1 MEASLRAPASSLRP
15 LLLPS
20 SLRHTMGFR
29 LSQRSSSLLPRPYH
43 KQSLKRSQQ
52 RCLSSL
58 AQRQAPESSLFSLTA
73 GPGSPS
79 SLPPGGSPHTYFSH
93 RSSLPA
99 NTIIRFVPQ
108 QTAWI
113 VERMGKF
120 NRILEPGLAILIPF
134 LDRIAYVKSLKENAI
149 EIPSQNAI
157 TADNVTLELD
167 GVLYTRVFDAYK
179 ARLVSAFRILF
190 LDRNWTRISV
200 LRELLA
206 NHVS

>member
-1 MEASLRAPASSLRP
+1 MRLLRSPDNYYKALQQTARTSRFVLAGTRPTTIYGLNHVRRRNLTFSCRSRAPD
-15 LLLPS
+15 
-20 SLRHTMGFR
+20 
-29 LSQRSSSLLPRPYH
+29 SSLL
-43 KQSLKRSQQ
+43 SFASG
-52 RCLSSL
+52 SS
-58 AQRQAPESSLFSLTA
+58 SS
-73 GPGSPS
+73 S
-79 SLPPGGSPHTYFSH
+79 SGVPTTYFSH

-134 LDRIAYVKSLKENAI
+134 IDRIAYVKSLKESAI

-179 ARLVSAFRILF
+179 AR
-190 LDRNWTRISV
+190 
-200 LRELLA
+200 
-206 NHVS
+206 